1 MSSKESDVWNEPQP
15 GGRQGSSML
24 CPVYTSILTNPSLP
38 SLPTVALE
46 VLDLASRD
54 DVDLRDFEK
63 TIERDQAMSVRILRA
78 VNSSYYG
85 LGRRCGSIRQ
95 AVAYLGIQTV
105 KSLVLGFSLER
116 AMEFRDDEIT
126 FDFTSYWRR
135 SFITSSAARAFSM
148 MSERVDSEEAF
159 IAGLIHDIGMVG
171 AWRVHGDRYLQ
182 MIDMSHGD
190 QSALIMIERRV
201 LDIDHPM
208 LGSAMAEFWRLPS
221 DIVKSISGHHDDL
234 ESSTPKEDMSRVV
247 RLAVLLVDFLEQ
259 NEGCT
264 ANDLTEIETTAH
276 EWFGIDR
283 EKLVDLIESIVE
295 DAGDLAKAL
304 KIDAG
309 RMPPVEAILHR
320 ARRLSEE
327 MPGNEE
333 FHVEGSHQN
342 SIDPVTGLPGR
353 DALVSDLE
361 SCFKTTRCS
370 EGDLGSSSISLLL
383 IGVDD
388 VRRINEDLGDL
399 GGDGVL
405 SHVAETVREATDSVT
420 GTVGVYRFVGA
431 EIVVILRATDEQQ
444 TIDLGESI
452 RRFIAHRPVRID
464 GRDGGSDFMTVTTT
478 TGIGFHRSDDTHQ
491 QTESPDALL
500 RAAMCAVAVGRRAGG
515 DRIVFHHEEDEQ
527 TLRRA

>member
-1 MSSKESDVWNEPQP
+1 
-15 GGRQGSSML
+15 ML
-24 CPVYTSILTNPSLP
+24 CPDYESILTNPSLP

-46 VLDLASRD
+46 VLDLASRE
-54 DVDLRDFEK
+54 DVDLRDFER

-95 AVAYLGIQTV
+95 AVSYLGIQTV

-116 AMEFRDDEIT
+116 AMDFGDDEIT

-135 SFITSSAARAFSM
+135 SFITASAARAFSGTC
-148 MSERVDSEEAF
+148 SKVDSEEAF

-190 QSALIMIERRV
+190 HVELINIERRV
-201 LDIDHPM
+201 LDMDHPT

-221 DIVKSISGHHDDL
+221 DIVESMSRHHDDPESMRPDDEMIRVL
-234 ESSTPKEDMSRVV
+234 RLSVMVVGFLEQEESSTITDIRDIES
-247 RLAVLLVDFLEQ
+247 LASD
-259 NEGCT
+259 
-264 ANDLTEIETTAH
+264 
-276 EWFGIDR
+276 WFGVDR
-283 EKLVDLIESIVE
+283 EELVRLIESIVD
-295 DAGDLAKAL
+295 DAGDMARAL

-309 RMPPVEAILHR
+309 RMPPVEAILDR
-320 ARRLSEE
+320 ARRLIEDIPGHEE
-327 MPGNEE
+327 IQIDN
-333 FHVEGSHQN
+333 SHQD

-361 SCFKTTRCS
+361 SCFRTTRCS
-370 EGDLGSSSISLLL
+370 KGDLGSANISLLL
-383 IGVDD
+383 IGIDD

-405 SHVAETVREATDSVT
+405 SHVADAIREVTDSES

-431 EIVVILRATDEQQ
+431 EIVIIIRGKDETE

-452 RRFIAHRPVRID
+452 RRFIAHKPARID
-464 GRDGGSDFMTVTTT
+464 GRDGESDFLTVTTT
-478 TGIGFHRSDDTHQ
+478 TGIGFHGFGDDHHE
-491 QTESPDALL
+491 TETPDALL
-500 RAAMCAVAVGRRAGG
+500 RAAMCAVTVGRRAGG
-515 DRIVFHHEEDEQ
+515 DRIIFHNENDERNIR
-527 TLRRA
+527 LA

>member
-1 MSSKESDVWNEPQP
+1 MYGVNHNP
-15 GGRQGSSML
+15 GDTKGSSML

-95 AVAYLGIQTV
+95 AVSYLGIQTV

-116 AMEFRDDEIT
+116 AMEFGDEEIT
-126 FDFTSYWRR
+126 FDFSSYWRR
-135 SFITSSAARAFSM
+135 CFITSSASRVFSV
-148 MSERVDSEEAF
+148 MSGRVDSEEAF

-182 MIDMSHGD
+182 MIDMSRGD
-190 QSALIMIERRV
+190 QVELIKIERRV
-201 LDIDHPM
+201 LDIDHPK

-221 DIVKSISGHHDDL
+221 DIVKSISAHHDDL
-234 ESSTPKEDMSRVV
+234 ESSTFNDMSKVV
-247 RLAVLLVDFLEQ
+247 RLAVMLVDFLEQ
-259 NEGCT
+259 NEASSMT
-264 ANDLTEIETTAH
+264 DLTDIETTAC

-283 EKLVDLIESIVE
+283 EKLVELIESIVD

-320 ARRLSEE
+320 ARRLSEDI
-327 MPGNEE
+327 PGNEE
-333 FHVEGSHQN
+333 FQIEGTQRD

-370 EGDLGSSSISLLL
+370 QGDLGSSSISLLL

-388 VRRINEDLGDL
+388 VRRINEDMGDL

-405 SHVAETVREATDSVT
+405 SHVAETVREATDSVP

-431 EIVVILRATDEQQ
+431 EIVVILRAADEQEA
-444 TIDLGESI
+444 IDVGESI
-452 RRFIAHRPVRID
+452 RRLISHRPVRID

-478 TGIGFHRSDDTHQ
+478 TGIGFHRSGDTHQ

-500 RAAMCAVAVGRRAGG
+500 RAAMCAVTVGRRAGG
-515 DRIVFHHEEDEQ
+515 DRIVFHHEEDDRSI
-527 TLRRA
+527 RRA